1 MSFEADIKY
10 NLQVVFLE
18 LTLKERKDIMQSF
31 RFEYDK
37 SKKEIYNSLK
47 FIEYIDRNNKWDE
60 LDSKLPRHKVDV
72 ELENLKRKELES
84 FKEDFNELINEHKDI
99 LKNLKMG
106 ISLSYKIDCVHY
118 SATNYSATNDQ
129 YSISASGEIGIEPVY
144 EWND

>member
-47 FIEYIDRNNKWDE
+47 FIEYIDRNNKWHE

-84 FKEDFNELINEHKDI
+84 FEKDFNELINKHKDI

-106 ISLSYKIDCVHY
+106 ISLSYKINCVHY
-118 SATNYSATNDQ
+118 AATNYSATNDI
-129 YSISASGEIGIEPVY
+129 YSISASGEIDIKPVY

>member
-1 MSFEADIKY
+1 MSIETNIKY
-10 NLQVVFLE
+10 SLQAVFLE
-18 LTLKERKDIMQSF
+18 LTTKERKDIMQSF
-31 RFEYDK
+31 GVKYDK
-37 SKKEIYNSLK
+37 TEKEIYNSLK

-60 LDSKLPRHKVDV
+60 LNSKLPRHKVDI
-72 ELENLKRKELES
+72 EIEELKRKELES
-84 FKEDFNELINEHKDI
+84 FEEDFNELINEHKDI

-118 SATNYSATNDQ
+118 AATNYSATNDQ

>member
-129 YSISASGEIGIEPVY
+129 YSISASGEMGIEPVY

>member
-1 MSFEADIKY
+1 MSFEADIEYK
-10 NLQVVFLE
+10 LQVVFLE

-31 RFEYDK
+31 GFEYDK

-47 FIEYIDRNNKWDE
+47 FIEYIDRNNKWYE
-60 LDSKLPRHKVDV
+60 LYSKLPRDKVDI
-72 ELENLKRKELES
+72 ELENLKIKELDS
-84 FKEDFNELINEHKDI
+84 FKKDFNELINEHKDI

-106 ISLSYKIDCVHY
+106 INLSYKIDCVHY
-118 SATNYSATNDQ
+118 AATNYSATNDQ

>member
-1 MSFEADIKY
+1 MSFEADIEYK
-10 NLQVVFLE
+10 LQVVFLE

-31 RFEYDK
+31 GFEYDK

-47 FIEYIDRNNKWDE
+47 FIEYIDRNNKWYE
-60 LDSKLPRHKVDV
+60 LYSKLPRDKVDI
-72 ELENLKRKELES
+72 ELENLKIKELES
-84 FKEDFNELINEHKDI
+84 FKKDFNELINEHRDI

>member
-1 MSFEADIKY
+1 MRY

-60 LDSKLPRHKVDV
+60 LNSKLPRHKVDV

-84 FKEDFNELINEHKDI
+84 FEEDFNELINEHKDI

>member
-60 LDSKLPRHKVDV
+60 LNSKLPKHKVDI
-72 ELENLKRKELES
+72 EIEELKRKELES
-84 FKEDFNELINEHKDI
+84 FEEDFNELINEHKDI

-118 SATNYSATNDQ
+118 AATNYSATNDL

>member
-1 MSFEADIKY
+1 MSFEADIEYK
-10 NLQVVFLE
+10 LQVVFLE

-31 RFEYDK
+31 GFEYDK

-47 FIEYIDRNNKWDE
+47 FIEYIDRNNKWYE
-60 LDSKLPRHKVDV
+60 LYSKLPRDKVDI
-72 ELENLKRKELES
+72 ELENLKIKELES
-84 FKEDFNELINEHKDI
+84 FKKDFNELINEHKDI

-106 ISLSYKIDCVHY
+106 ISLSYRIDCVHY
-118 SATNYSATNDQ
+118 SATNHSATNDQ

>member
-1 MSFEADIKY
+1 MSIETNIKY
-10 NLQVVFLE
+10 SLQAVFLE
-18 LTLKERKDIMQSF
+18 LTTKERKDIMQSF
-31 RFEYDK
+31 GVKYDK
-37 SKKEIYNSLK
+37 TEKEIYNALK

-60 LDSKLPRHKVDV
+60 LNSKLPRHKVDI
-72 ELENLKRKELES
+72 EIEELKRKELES
-84 FKEDFNELINEHKDI
+84 FEEDFNELINEHKDI

-118 SATNYSATNDQ
+118 AATNYSATNDQ

>member
-31 RFEYDK
+31 RFGYDK

-60 LDSKLPRHKVDV
+60 LNSKLPRDKVDV
-72 ELENLKRKELES
+72 EIENLKRKELES

-106 ISLSYKIDCVHY
+106 INISYRIDCVHY
-118 SATNYSATNDQ
+118 AATNYSATNDR
-129 YSISASGEIGIEPVY
+129 YCISTSGEMGIEPVC

>member
-18 LTLKERKDIMQSF
+18 LTLKERKDIMQSLNF
-31 RFEYDK
+31 VYDK

-60 LDSKLPRHKVDV
+60 LESKLPRHKVDV

-84 FKEDFNELINEHKDI
+84 FEEDFNELINEHKDI

>member
-1 MSFEADIKY
+1 MNIKTNIKY

-60 LDSKLPRHKVDV
+60 LDSKLPRRKVDV

-84 FKEDFNELINEHKDI
+84 FEEDFNELINEHKDI

-118 SATNYSATNDQ
+118 AATNYSATNDQ

>member
-1 MSFEADIKY
+1 MSIETNIKY
-10 NLQVVFLE
+10 RLQAVFLE
-18 LTLKERKDIMQSF
+18 LTTKERKDIMQSF
-31 RFEYDK
+31 GVKYDK
-37 SKKEIYNSLK
+37 TEKEIYNSLK

-60 LDSKLPRHKVDV
+60 LNSKLPRHKVDI
-72 ELENLKRKELES
+72 EIEELKRKELES

-118 SATNYSATNDQ
+118 AATNHSATNDQ
-129 YSISASGEIGIEPVY
+129 YSISASGEIGIEPVC

>member
-60 LDSKLPRHKVDV
+60 LDSKLPRHEVDK

-84 FKEDFNELINEHKDI
+84 FKEDFYELINEHRDT
-99 LKNLKMG
+99 LEALKMG
-106 ISLSYKIDCVHY
+106 INISYKISCVHY
-118 SATNYSATNDQ
+118 SATNHSATNDQ
-129 YSISASGEIGIEPVY
+129 YSISASGEIGIEPVC

>member
-60 LDSKLPRHKVDV
+60 LNSKLPKHKVDI
-72 ELENLKRKELES
+72 EIEELKRKELES
-84 FKEDFNELINEHKDI
+84 FEEDFNELINEHKDI

-118 SATNYSATNDQ
+118 AVTNYSATNDQ

>member
-60 LDSKLPRHKVDV
+60 LDSKLPRHKVDI
-72 ELENLKRKELES
+72 EIEELKRKELES
-84 FKEDFNELINEHKDI
+84 FKEDFYELINEHRDT
-99 LKNLKMG
+99 LEALKMG
-106 ISLSYKIDCVHY
+106 INISYRIDCVNHC
-118 SATNYSATNDQ
+118 
-129 YSISASGEIGIEPVY
+129 ISASGEMSIEPSI
-144 EWND
+144 

>member
-1 MSFEADIKY
+1 MSIETNIKY
-10 NLQVVFLE
+10 SLQAVFLE
-18 LTLKERKDIMQSF
+18 LTTKERKDIMQSF
-31 RFEYDK
+31 GVKYDK
-37 SKKEIYNSLK
+37 TEKEIYNALK

-60 LDSKLPRHKVDV
+60 LNSKLPKHKVDI
-72 ELENLKRKELES
+72 EIEELKRKELES
-84 FKEDFNELINEHKDI
+84 FEEDFNELINEHKDI

-118 SATNYSATNDQ
+118 AATNHSATNDQ